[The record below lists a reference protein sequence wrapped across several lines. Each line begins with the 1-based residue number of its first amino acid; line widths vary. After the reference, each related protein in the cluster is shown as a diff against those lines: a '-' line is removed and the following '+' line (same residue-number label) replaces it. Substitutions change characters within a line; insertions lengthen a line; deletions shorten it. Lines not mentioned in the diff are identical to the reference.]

1 MRCNICGHTGFGPQG
16 TRLNVRCL
24 KCSSLERTRAM
35 KLHLDRI
42 GLPKRGDKVLHVAPE
57 RVISEL
63 LKEQA
68 GDGYDGVDLF
78 PELFPHIET
87 RKFDLCVDA
96 ETLAPGFY
104 DYIIHSHV
112 LEHVPCNWTMILLFL
127 HRALKPGGKH
137 IFCMPILSGQFEE
150 SLQPLS
156 AADAVRRF
164 GQNDH
169 VRRIGRDDLDKT
181 LGMIFK
187 GDLNRYILGNTFS
200 DEVLDRVNIPETERR
215 TLNSSTIFVF
225 EKDDLKIT
233 V

>member
-1 MRCNICGHTGFGPQG
+1 MRCNICGHTEFGQQG

-24 KCSSLERTRAM
+24 KCSSLERTRAL
-35 KLHLDRI
+35 KLHLDRV
-42 GLPKRGDKVLHVAPE
+42 GLPEHGDKVLHVAPE

-63 LKEQA
+63 LKEKA

-78 PELFPHIET
+78 PELFPHVKT

-96 ETLAPGFY
+96 ETLVPETY

-127 HRALKPGGKH
+127 HRALKRGGKH

-156 AADAVRRF
+156 PEEAVRRF

-169 VRRIGRDDLDKT
+169 VRRIGRADLDKT

-187 GDLNRYILGNTFS
+187 GDLDRHILGNSFS
-200 DEVLDRVNIPETERR
+200 DDILDSVNVPEGERR
-215 TLNSSTIFVF
+215 ILNSSTIFVF
-225 EKDDLKIT
+225 EKDDLKIA